1 MIHYTCDRCKRNID
15 PSRQM
20 RYVVKIEVQTAPAEG
35 LVELDDDVDHLSELH
50 QVLEGLADEELI
62 DEEDDNSTLNGDYD
76 LCPDCHAQYLKNPL
90 GRDAVL
96 PLGFSNN

>member
-1 MIHYTCDRCKRNID
+1 
-15 PSRQM
+15 M
-20 RYVVKIEVQTAPAEG
+20 RYVVKIEVQTAPDEC
-35 LVELDDDVDHLSELH
+35 LSELDDDVDHLSELH
-50 QVLEGLADEELI
+50 QVLEGLTDEELI
-62 DEEDDNSTLNGDYD
+62 DEEDDATMNGDYD